1 MVTEVLQSQREGFS
15 RTSRFRESQMVIT
28 MCPQTFIL
36 RVPPNLIPL
45 APFPQAGPLSPPPVV
60 IGCLPGGL
68 GLVPRAADSAS
79 RSSILLAQDL
89 EGESRA
95 GEGATPV
102 IIKLIGLKLAISL
115 VELGTILVWD
125 T

>member
-1 MVTEVLQSQREGFS
+1 M
-15 RTSRFRESQMVIT
+15 
-28 MCPQTFIL
+28 
-36 RVPPNLIPL
+36 
-45 APFPQAGPLSPPPVV
+45 
-60 IGCLPGGL
+60 
-68 GLVPRAADSAS
+68 PRAADSAS

-102 IIKLIGLKLAISL
+102 IIRLIGLKLAISL